1 MKLVSP
7 LLKFVVYP
15 GLSRTGFLN
24 RRTGTGPVIIT
35 YHGVVPRE
43 YPGIDRN
50 LDGNLVSADAF
61 RRQLRL
67 LRERYHVISPHQFL
81 QWQRSGQEL
90 PPRSV
95 LLTCDDGLRNTQ
107 TEMLPILQE
116 FGMQCL
122 FFVTGASISGSPAML
137 WHEELHL
144 MLLSTAG
151 GFALHLPEIG
161 LQASVAIVPDKHAL
175 CWKLVKALS
184 GIDAQTRR
192 GLMNEIGRQLG
203 LPNGWGATYLH
214 DPSFSCRF
222 RVLDQAGLRELQSA
236 GMTIGGHTLSHS
248 MLSQLSSAAA
258 WREISESRCRLEQ
271 ALGQPV
277 WALAYPFGYPRSVT
291 QRERRMA
298 EQAGFTCAFLNAGGG
313 FGATGPRFALPR
325 VHVSA
330 EMSLAEVEAH
340 VSGFYIAL
348 RRRLLG
354 ENGDSAMELGA

>member
-1 MKLVSP
+1 MKLISP
-7 LLKFVVYP
+7 LLKHVVYP
-15 GLSRTGFLN
+15 GLSRSGVLN
-24 RRTGTGPVIIT
+24 GRIGAGPVIIT

-50 LDGNLVSADAF
+50 LDGNLVRADSF
-61 RRQLRL
+61 RSQLRL
-67 LRERYHVISPHQFL
+67 LRERYHVISPDQFL
-81 QWQRSGQEL
+81 HWLRSGQEL

-107 TEMLPILQE
+107 TQMVPILRE
-116 FGMQCL
+116 FGMSCL

-151 GFALHLPEIG
+151 GFALQLPEIG
-161 LQASVAIVPDKHAL
+161 LQASVAIVSEKHAL
-175 CWKLVKALS
+175 CWRLVKALS
-184 GIDAQTRR
+184 GIDA
-192 GLMNEIGRQLG
+192 
-203 LPNGWGATYLH
+203 PNGWSATYLH

-222 RVLDQAGLRELQSA
+222 RVLDQAGLRELQSV
-236 GMTIGGHTLSHS
+236 GMTIGAHTLSHS
-248 MLSQLSSAAA
+248 MLSQLSSEAA
-258 WREISESRCRLEQ
+258 WRDISESRCRLGQ
-271 ALGQPV
+271 AVGQPV

-291 QRERRMA
+291 RRERRMA

-313 FGATGPRFALPR
+313 FGAAGPRFALPR

-330 EMSLAEVEAH
+330 EMNLAEVEAH

-348 RRRLLG
+348 RRRFLG
-354 ENGDSAMELGA
+354 ETGEGAIELGA